1 MMLTTKEMTDDL
13 AKANPYMKMVV
24 NILRAGKILDH
35 KVSEALK
42 EFGITHIQFNI
53 LRILEAG
60 KPGKLSLGEIKE
72 GLLFPTSDVSRLL
85 DRLVKR
91 DLVERTICF
100 ENRRK
105 LEVSI
110 TEEGLEVIRQSL
122 AKIEKKLDGYYKD
135 AVSENERDQIIDI
148 MKRIS

>member
-1 MMLTTKEMTDDL
+1 MKDDL
-13 AKANPYMKMVV
+13 AKNIPYMKMVV
-24 NILRAGKILDH
+24 NILRAGKIIDH
-35 KVSEALK
+35 KMSEVLK
-42 EFGITHIQFNI
+42 VFGITHIQFNI
-53 LRILEAG
+53 LRILEAS
-60 KPGKLSLGEIKE
+60 KPGKLSLGEVKD

-91 DLVERTICF
+91 DLVKRTVCP

-110 TEEGLEVIRQSL
+110 TEEGMEVIRQSL
-122 AKIEKKLDGYYKD
+122 AKIEKNLDGYYKD
-135 AVSENERDQIIDI
+135 IVSENERDQVIDI

>member
-1 MMLTTKEMTDDL
+1 MKDDL
-13 AKANPYMKMVV
+13 AKNNPYMKMVV
-24 NILRAGKILDH
+24 NILRAGKIIDH
-35 KVSEALK
+35 RVSEVLK
-42 EFGITHIQFNI
+42 EYGITHIQFNI
-53 LRILEAG
+53 LRILEAS
-60 KPGKLSLGEIKE
+60 KPGKLSLGEVKD

-91 DLVERTICF
+91 DLVNRTVCA

-110 TEEGLEVIRQSL
+110 SEEGLEVIRHSL
-122 AKIEKKLDGYYKD
+122 AKIEKNLDGYFKD
-135 AVSENERDQIIDI
+135 IVSENERDQVIDI